1 MDQPLILEF
10 TTRQQADDCLIAV
23 NQIAAGFWESQGY
36 TVIEGRLIGK
46 NVATGMDDLNAAQT
60 ITWDTVK
67 ESVTGTFYFQ
77 SLRSDPRFVD
87 GMSQIPQE
95 IFGYTEKTLPIDW

>member
-23 NQIAAGFWESQGY
+23 NQIAAAFWESQGY

-67 ESVTGTFYFQ
+67 ESAAGTFYFQ

-87 GMSQIPQE
+87 GMNQIPQE

>member
-10 TTRQQADDCLIAV
+10 TTRQQAEDCLIAV
-23 NQIAAGFWESQGY
+23 NQIAAAFWESQGY

-87 GMSQIPQE
+87 GMNQIPQE